1 MALPWRHRARSMAR
15 GLKGLHT
22 AIGAPRLDDE
32 VEALSSARPDR
43 AEVVHVAGGQAVYAY
58 FFGKRDH
65 RGVYKAEA
73 EVGVLPIDV
82 HRSALL
88 PKEVI
93 HLRQHQARDVPGSR
107 PIDRIAKSAVVWRR
121 RGQIIEER
129 AG

>member
-65 RGVYKAEA
+65 RGIYKAEV

-82 HRSALL
+82 HRSVQDPQGAGG
-88 PKEVI
+88 I
-93 HLRQHQARDVPGSR
+93 G
-107 PIDRIAKSAVVWRR
+107 
-121 RGQIIEER
+121 ER
-129 AG
+129 APHEVST